1 MRRSYFDRTNGVGFS
16 YPAGWTLNGDDDAA
30 TAKLR
35 ITSDVNSNAVVTLEG
50 AFADQGPYKGTDFVA
65 GAFAYVVK
73 NEATEAQCYETLA
86 RNGDDQH
93 QSVDATWNGGPS
105 KKLDIPYTMD
115 GSTDGHSMVAT
126 YRRGRCYL
134 FETVIVSM
142 SPDASAKPLPPA
154 RWDLISGEFAAVM
167 QSVRI
172 LPVASGKGR

>member
-1 MRRSYFDRTNGVGFS
+1 MRRSYIDRANGVGFS

-35 ITSDVNSNAVVTLEG
+35 ITSDVDSNAVVTLEG

-73 NEATEAQCYETLA
+73 NEIPEAQCYETLA
-86 RNGDDQH
+86 QNADDQH
-93 QSVDATWNGGPS
+93 QPADTTWNGGES
-105 KKLDIPYTMD
+105 KKLNIAYTID
-115 GSTDGHSMVAT
+115 GSTDSHSMVAT

-134 FETVIVSM
+134 FETVIVSL
-142 SPDASAKPLPPA
+142 SPKDSAKPLSPT
-154 RWDLISGEFAAVM
+154 RWDLISAEFESVM

-172 LPVASGKGR
+172 LPVSPYKK